1 MKKIIRLTES
11 DLHRIIEN
19 SVKRILKE
27 DVLGNDWHQDE
38 TDVLNNYEPFED
50 QFEGLPF
57 GQDDDFSPIMND
69 HDWSTKGEENIDPT
83 YYSQHNDAIG
93 WNDDEP
99 EGYEEDPDWYRD
111 DVNPINDSPSDG
123 DLYRG
128 MW

>member
-11 DLHRIIEN
+11 DLHRIIER
-19 SVKRILKE
+19 SVSKILRE
-27 DVLGNDWHQDE
+27 GVLGNDWRQDE
-38 TDVLNNYEPFED
+38 DEVLNNYEPFED
-50 QFEGLPF
+50 QIDRYDAETEFR
-57 GQDDDFSPIMND
+57 NKY
-69 HDWSTKGEENIDPT
+69 DWGAQGEKDVDPT
-83 YYSQHNDAIG
+83 HYDQHSDVIG

-99 EGYEEDPDWYRD
+99 EGHEEDPDWYRD

>member
-11 DLHRIIEN
+11 DLHRIIEK
-19 SVKRILKE
+19 SVSKILRE
-27 DVLGNDWHQDE
+27 GVLGNDWRQDE
-38 TDVLNNYEPFED
+38 DDVLNNYEPFED
-50 QFEGLPF
+50 QIDRYEAENEFRN
-57 GQDDDFSPIMND
+57 Q
-69 HDWSTKGEENIDPT
+69 HDWGAQGEEDIDPT
-83 YYSQHNDAIG
+83 HYDQHSDVIG

-128 MW
+128 GW

>member
-11 DLHRIIEN
+11 DLHRIIEK
-19 SVKRILKE
+19 SVSKILRE
-27 DVLGNDWHQDE
+27 GVLGNDWRQNE
-38 TDVLNNYEPFED
+38 NDVLNNYEPFED
-50 QFEGLPF
+50 QIDRYDAETEFR
-57 GQDDDFSPIMND
+57 NKY
-69 HDWSTKGEENIDPT
+69 DWGAQGEKDVDPT
-83 YYSQHNDAIG
+83 HYDQHSDVIG

>member
-11 DLHRIIEN
+11 DLHRIIER
-19 SVKRILKE
+19 SVSKILKE
-27 DVLGNDWHQDE
+27 GVLGNDWHQDE
-38 TDVLNNYEPFED
+38 DDVLNNYEPFED
-50 QFEGLPF
+50 QIDRYEAENEFRNQHAWGA
-57 GQDDDFSPIMND
+57 Q
-69 HDWSTKGEENIDPT
+69 GEEDIDPT
-83 YYSQHNDAIG
+83 HYDQHSDVIG

>member
-11 DLHRIIEN
+11 DLHRIIEK
-19 SVKRILKE
+19 SVSKILRE
-27 DVLGNDWHQDE
+27 GVLGNDWRQNE
-38 TDVLNNYEPFED
+38 NDVLNNYEPFED
-50 QFEGLPF
+50 QIDRYEAETEFRN
-57 GQDDDFSPIMND
+57 Q
-69 HDWSTKGEENIDPT
+69 HDWGAQGEEDIDPT
-83 YYSQHNDAIG
+83 HYDQHSDVIG
-93 WNDDEP
+93 WNDDKA

>member
-11 DLHRIIEN
+11 DLHRIIER
-19 SVKRILKE
+19 SVSKILRE
-27 DVLGNDWHQDE
+27 GVLGNDWRQDE
-38 TDVLNNYEPFED
+38 DDVLNNYEPFED
-50 QFEGLPF
+50 QIDRYEAETEFRN
-57 GQDDDFSPIMND
+57 Q
-69 HDWSTKGEENIDPT
+69 HDWGAQGEEDIDPT
-83 YYSQHNDAIG
+83 YYDQHSDVLG
-93 WNDDEP
+93 WNDDEA

>member
-11 DLHRIIEN
+11 DLHKIIER
-19 SVKRILKE
+19 SVKRILRE
-27 DVLGNDWHQDE
+27 DVLGNDWRQDE
-38 TDVLNNYEPFED
+38 DDVLNNYEPFED
-50 QFEGLPF
+50 QIDRYEAETEFRN
-57 GQDDDFSPIMND
+57 Q
-69 HDWSTKGEENIDPT
+69 HDWGAQGEEDIDPT
-83 YYSQHNDAIG
+83 HYDQHSDVIG

>member
-11 DLHRIIEN
+11 DLHRIIEK
-19 SVKRILKE
+19 SVSKILRE
-27 DVLGNDWHQDE
+27 GVLGNDWRQDE
-38 TDVLNNYEPFED
+38 DDVLNNYEPFED
-50 QFEGLPF
+50 QINRYEAENEFRN
-57 GQDDDFSPIMND
+57 Q
-69 HDWSTKGEENIDPT
+69 HDWGAQGEEDIDPT
-83 YYSQHNDAIG
+83 HYNQDSNVLG

-128 MW
+128 VW

>member
-11 DLHRIIEN
+11 DLHRIIER
-19 SVKRILKE
+19 SVSKILRE
-27 DVLGNDWHQDE
+27 GVLGNDWRQDE
-38 TDVLNNYEPFED
+38 DDVLNNYEPFED
-50 QFEGLPF
+50 QIDRYEAETEFRN
-57 GQDDDFSPIMND
+57 Q
-69 HDWSTKGEENIDPT
+69 HDWGAQGEEDIDPT
-83 YYSQHNDAIG
+83 HYDQHSDVIG

-99 EGYEEDPDWYRD
+99 EGYEEDPDWYRS

>member
-11 DLHRIIEN
+11 DLHRIIER
-19 SVKRILKE
+19 SVSKILKE
-27 DVLGNDWHQDE
+27 GVLGNDWHQDE
-38 TDVLNNYEPFED
+38 DDVLNNYEPFED
-50 QFEGLPF
+50 QINRYEAENEFRN
-57 GQDDDFSPIMND
+57 Q
-69 HDWSTKGEENIDPT
+69 HDWGAQGEEDIDPT
-83 YYSQHNDAIG
+83 HYDQHSDVIG

>member
-11 DLHRIIEN
+11 DLHRIIER
-19 SVKRILKE
+19 SVSKILRE
-27 DVLGNDWHQDE
+27 GVLGNDWRQDE
-38 TDVLNNYEPFED
+38 DDVLNNYEPFED
-50 QFEGLPF
+50 QIDRYEAETEFRN
-57 GQDDDFSPIMND
+57 Q
-69 HDWSTKGEENIDPT
+69 HDWGAQGEEDIDPT
-83 YYSQHNDAIG
+83 HYDQHSDAIG
-93 WNDDEP
+93 WNDDEA

>member
-11 DLHRIIEN
+11 DLHRIIEK
-19 SVKRILKE
+19 SVSKILRE
-27 DVLGNDWHQDE
+27 GVLGNDWRQNE
-38 TDVLNNYEPFED
+38 NDVLNNYEPFED
-50 QFEGLPF
+50 QIDRYEAENEFRN
-57 GQDDDFSPIMND
+57 Q
-69 HDWSTKGEENIDPT
+69 HDWGAQGEEGIDQT
-83 YYSQHNDAIG
+83 HYDQHSDVIG

>member
-11 DLHRIIEN
+11 DLHRIIEK
-19 SVKRILKE
+19 SVSKILRE
-27 DVLGNDWHQDE
+27 DVLGNDWRQDE
-38 TDVLNNYEPFED
+38 DDVLNNYEPFED
-50 QFEGLPF
+50 QIDRYEAETEFRN
-57 GQDDDFSPIMND
+57 Q
-69 HDWSTKGEENIDPT
+69 HDWGAQGEEDIDPT
-83 YYSQHNDAIG
+83 HYDQHSDVIG

>member
-11 DLHRIIEN
+11 DLHRIIEK
-19 SVKRILKE
+19 SVSKILRE
-27 DVLGNDWHQDE
+27 GVLGNDWRQNE
-38 TDVLNNYEPFED
+38 NDVLNNYEPFED
-50 QFEGLPF
+50 QIDRYEAENEFRN
-57 GQDDDFSPIMND
+57 Q
-69 HDWSTKGEENIDPT
+69 HDWSAQGEEGIDPT
-83 YYSQHNDAIG
+83 HYDQHSDVIG

>member
-11 DLHRIIEN
+11 DLHRIIEK
-19 SVKRILKE
+19 SVSKILRE
-27 DVLGNDWHQDE
+27 GVLGNDWRQNE
-38 TDVLNNYEPFED
+38 NDVLNNYEPFED
-50 QFEGLPF
+50 QIDRYEAENEFIN
-57 GQDDDFSPIMND
+57 Q
-69 HDWSTKGEENIDPT
+69 HDWCAQGEEGIDPT
-83 YYSQHNDAIG
+83 HYDQHSDVIG

>member
-11 DLHRIIEN
+11 DLHRIIEK
-19 SVKRILKE
+19 SVSKILRE
-27 DVLGNDWHQDE
+27 GVLGNDWRQDE
-38 TDVLNNYEPFED
+38 DGVLNNYEPFED
-50 QFEGLPF
+50 QIDRYEAENEFR
-57 GQDDDFSPIMND
+57 NN
-69 HDWSTKGEENIDPT
+69 HDWGAQGEEDIDPT
-83 YYSQHNDAIG
+83 HYDQHSDVIG

-128 MW
+128 GW

>member
-11 DLHRIIEN
+11 DLHRIIER
-19 SVKRILKE
+19 SVSKILRE
-27 DVLGNDWHQDE
+27 GVLGNDWHQDE
-38 TDVLNNYEPFED
+38 DDVLNNYEPFED
-50 QFEGLPF
+50 QIDRYEAETEFRN
-57 GQDDDFSPIMND
+57 Q
-69 HDWSTKGEENIDPT
+69 HDWGAQGEEDIDPT
-83 YYSQHNDAIG
+83 HYDQHSDVIG

-128 MW
+128 GW

>member
-11 DLHRIIEN
+11 DLHRIIEK
-19 SVKRILKE
+19 SVSKILRE
-27 DVLGNDWHQDE
+27 GVLGNDWRQDE
-38 TDVLNNYEPFED
+38 DDVLNNYEPFED
-50 QFEGLPF
+50 QIDRYEAETEFRN
-57 GQDDDFSPIMND
+57 Q
-69 HDWSTKGEENIDPT
+69 HDWGAQGEEDIDPT
-83 YYSQHNDAIG
+83 HYDQHSDVIG